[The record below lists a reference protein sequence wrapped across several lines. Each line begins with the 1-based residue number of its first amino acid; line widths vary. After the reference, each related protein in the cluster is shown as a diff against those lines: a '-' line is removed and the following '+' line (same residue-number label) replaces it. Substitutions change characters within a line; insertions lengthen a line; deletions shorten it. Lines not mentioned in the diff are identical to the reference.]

1 MSFGKKDICI
11 NISSK
16 ALIPKDKS
24 KDFFETFLNLVSSKS
39 KSKVVKISNFGT
51 FYCKNTP
58 QRLGRN
64 PKTKEEFIN
73 QTKVDSPLKKI
84 KGRVQ
89 TVTFT
94 LNNLDLETLEQQ
106 LDRAILLKKRTKSKS
121 AVIRMALRALEN
133 TSDEEYSDLYSRF

>member
-24 KDFFETFLNLVSSKS
+24 KDFFEAFLNLVSSKS
-39 KSKVVKISNFGT
+39 KSKLIKISNFGT

-64 PKTKEEFIN
+64 PKTKEEFII
-73 QTKVDSPLKKI
+73 TKRSKLFFKPSNKI
-84 KGRVQ
+84 RSII
-89 TVTFT
+89 
-94 LNNLDLETLEQQ
+94 N
-106 LDRAILLKKRTKSKS
+106 
-121 AVIRMALRALEN
+121 
-133 TSDEEYSDLYSRF
+133 

>member
-51 FYCKNTP
+51 FYTKNTP

-64 PKTKEEFIN
+64 PKTKEEFII
-73 QTKVDSPLKKI
+73 TKRSKLFFKPSNKI
-84 KGRVQ
+84 RSII
-89 TVTFT
+89 
-94 LNNLDLETLEQQ
+94 N
-106 LDRAILLKKRTKSKS
+106 
-121 AVIRMALRALEN
+121 
-133 TSDEEYSDLYSRF
+133 

>member
-24 KDFFETFLNLVSSKS
+24 KNFFEAFLNLVCSKS
-39 KSKVVKISNFGT
+39 KSKPVKISNFGT

-64 PKTKEEFIN
+64 PKTKEVFII
-73 QTKVDSPLKKI
+73 TKRSKLFFKSSNKI
-84 KGRVQ
+84 RSII
-89 TVTFT
+89 
-94 LNNLDLETLEQQ
+94 N
-106 LDRAILLKKRTKSKS
+106 
-121 AVIRMALRALEN
+121 
-133 TSDEEYSDLYSRF
+133 

>member
-24 KDFFETFLNLVSSKS
+24 KDFFEAFLNLVSSKS

-64 PKTKEEFIN
+64 PKTKEEFII
-73 QTKVDSPLKKI
+73 TKRSKLCFKPSNKI
-84 KGRVQ
+84 RSII
-89 TVTFT
+89 
-94 LNNLDLETLEQQ
+94 N
-106 LDRAILLKKRTKSKS
+106 
-121 AVIRMALRALEN
+121 
-133 TSDEEYSDLYSRF
+133 